1 MRLGKVFLLRKRGLD
16 LDYKTY
22 EIIIAP
28 EVLDKVSEIAEYI
41 SSNFS
46 ETSAKKRVKDLFEG
60 FETLKTFPQVGFDAD
75 ERVGFR
81 IDPKHFIRGVVIL
94 GKYIALYY
102 IDEERAR
109 VNIAY
114 LFSTSE
120 DYINALKREDSLGEE

>member
-1 MRLGKVFLLRKRGLD
+1 M
-16 LDYKTY
+16 DYKSY
-22 EIIIAP
+22 EIVIAP
-28 EVLDKVSEIAEYI
+28 GVLDKVSEIADYI

-81 IDPKHFIRGVVIL
+81 IDAKHFIRGVVIL

-120 DYINALKREDSLGEE
+120 DYINALRKENEIDK

>member
-1 MRLGKVFLLRKRGLD
+1 MFLLRKRGLD
-16 LDYKTY
+16 LDYKSY
-22 EIIIAP
+22 EIVIAP
-28 EVLDKVSEIAEYI
+28 GVLDKVSEIAEYI

-81 IDPKHFIRGVVIL
+81 IDAKHFIRGVVIL

-120 DYINALKREDSLGEE
+120 DYINALRKENEIDK

>member
-1 MRLGKVFLLRKRGLD
+1 MFLLRKRGLD
-16 LDYKTY
+16 LDYKSY
-22 EIIIAP
+22 EIVIAP
-28 EVLDKVSEIAEYI
+28 GVLDKVSEIAEYI

-81 IDPKHFIRGVVIL
+81 IDAKHFIRGVVIL

-120 DYINALKREDSLGEE
+120 DYIDALRKENEIDK

>member
-1 MRLGKVFLLRKRGLD
+1 M
-16 LDYKTY
+16 DYKTY

-46 ETSAKKRVKDLFEG
+46 ETSAKKRVKDLLEG
-60 FETLKTFPQVGFDAD
+60 FEALKTFPQVGFDAD
-75 ERVGFR
+75 EKVGFR
-81 IDPKHFIRGVVIL
+81 IDPKHLIKGVVIL

-102 IDEERAR
+102 IDEEHVR

-120 DYINALKREDSLGEE
+120 DYINALKRVD

>member
-1 MRLGKVFLLRKRGLD
+1 MFLLRKRGLD
-16 LDYKTY
+16 LDYKSY
-22 EIIIAP
+22 EIVIAP
-28 EVLDKVSEIAEYI
+28 GVLDKVSEIADYI

-81 IDPKHFIRGVVIL
+81 IDAKHFIRGVVIL

-120 DYINALKREDSLGEE
+120 DYINALRKENEIDK

>member
-1 MRLGKVFLLRKRGLD
+1 MFLLRKRGLD
-16 LDYKTY
+16 LDYKSY
-22 EIIIAP
+22 EVVIAP
-28 EVLDKVSEIAEYI
+28 GVLDKVSEIAEYI

-46 ETSAKKRVKDLFEG
+46 ETSAKKRVKDLFDG

-81 IDPKHFIRGVVIL
+81 IDAKHFIKGVVIL

-120 DYINALKREDSLGEE
+120 DYINALKGEVSLGEE